1 MVALPSVGFPVA
13 AWLWSNGYSSA
24 DNSSSP
30 TGNLRNFCNGTEY
43 GFAQLTISVQQNAA
57 GIEKLFQYWRHTLKV
72 KLTMFLDSFWFY
84 FPQKRQETTSLF
96 FNNIKKC
103 KGIL

>member
-1 MVALPSVGFPVA
+1 MGFFKSIHRTIYFNTGQPEMVALPSVGFPVA

-72 KLTMFLDSFWFY
+72 KLTMLLDS
-84 FPQKRQETTSLF
+84 P
-96 FNNIKKC
+96 
-103 KGIL
+103 